1 MEAIDV
7 YSLEIKKL
15 LEQDKV
21 DAVLVNNKV
30 KELEQLILNTPW
42 YSRYCDEIDNPIEE
56 LMAHKFYNEA
66 LLIIMAIKKKEFCN
80 LGMGYYDSKAGICFF
95 ELKDYKNAE
104 LYFYYAISDDEDLID
119 EIRPYLDALRNNKDL
134 QLTYF

>member
-1 MEAIDV
+1 MEIDDL
-7 YSLEIKKL
+7 SFEIKKYL
-15 LEQDKV
+15 NEDKI
-21 DAVLVNNKV
+21 DPSLITNKV
-30 KELEQLILNTPW
+30 KELEQTILNTDW

-104 LYFYYAISDDEDLID
+104 LSFYYALSDDEDLID